1 MNTIEKYKR
10 YVNLNMVEKVQ
21 PVVIEKAH
29 GVLITDIEGKNYI
42 DCFSGIA
49 VVNAGHSNEKVIKAA
64 KVQMDKLVHCCS
76 YVYYSQP
83 TADLA
88 EKLAQI
94 TPGRLQK
101 SFFGNGGAEAME
113 GALRLAKQYTGRKE
127 FIAFQASFHG
137 RSYATLSVSGINTR
151 KRGGGPYMAGC
162 TFLPAPYCYRCF
174 FELEYPECNLR
185 CARALE
191 DIIRFNTYDD
201 VAAFIAEPILGEG
214 GIIIPP
220 DDYFLEIEKILKRRK
235 ILFLVDE
242 VQTGFCRTG
251 KMFGIE
257 HYGVEPDIMVM
268 AKGIAD
274 GFPLSAFITREEI
287 ADSFKPGDHLST
299 FGGNP
304 VSCAAALAN
313 IEFIVGQNLANG
325 ALKKGDFLKTRLES
339 LKAKHKMIGEV
350 RGRGLMIGIE
360 LVRDRASKEPASQE
374 GKRIQEICR
383 ENGLLIGLGGIHD
396 NVLRIQPPL
405 VILQDQMEEAVEILE
420 LAFSKIRRR
429 KDRCTLRST
438 FRRGHKGHE

>member
-10 YVNLNMVEKVQ
+10 YVNLSMVEKVQ
-21 PVVIEKAH
+21 PVVIERAH
-29 GVLITDIEGKNYI
+29 GALITDIEGKNYI

-76 YVYYSQP
+76 YIYYSQP

-101 SFFGNGGAEAME
+101 SFFGNGGAEAVE
-113 GALRLAKQYTGRKE
+113 GTLRLAKQYTGRKE
-127 FIAFQASFHG
+127 FVALQASFHG
-137 RSYATLSVSGINTR
+137 RSYATLSVSGMNAR
-151 KRGGGPYMAGC
+151 KKGGGPYMAGC

-174 FELEYPECNLR
+174 FGLEYPKCNLR

-220 DDYFLEIEKILKRRK
+220 DDYFLEIEKILKRHK

-257 HYGVEPDIMVM
+257 HYGVEPDMMVM

-274 GFPLSAFITREEI
+274 GFPLSALIAKEEI
-287 ADSFKPGDHLST
+287 ADSFRPGDHLST

-313 IEFIVGQNLANG
+313 IEFIVEQNLAKG
-325 ALKKGDFLKTRLES
+325 AVEKGDFLKTRLES
-339 LKAKHKMIGEV
+339 LKAKHEMIGEV

-360 LVRDRASKEPASQE
+360 LVRDRASKEPASRE
-374 GKRIQEICR
+374 GKRIQEVCL
-383 ENGLLIGLGGIHD
+383 EHGLLIGLGGIYD
-396 NVLRIQPPL
+396 NVLRILPPL
-405 VILQDQMEEAVEILE
+405 VMLKEQMEEVVKILE
-420 LAFSKIRRR
+420 LVFSKI
-429 KDRCTLRST
+429 
-438 FRRGHKGHE
+438 